1 MLRRQLLTTGT
12 VGMCGV
18 VASACGAPAQQTAA
32 PTTAARAQPT
42 ALSRPAGGKLYFLDH
57 SLQKAVQDVTVKRLA
72 AFEKEFPGTKIEHD
86 DATPDNSAK
95 FPVLVAAGIF
105 PDVSVTH
112 TAFVDQYPFFV
123 DLTPRLARD
132 GQVKAADYFPTVL
145 NAFKVP
151 VNGTPRQ
158 IGLPREAHATILYY
172 NRNAAVA
179 AGAKE
184 PTKDWT
190 HLDFVEFGLKMRRWN
205 NDPATATWGITN
217 GTGLGGASSGL
228 TTFWS
233 HGAEFFSE
241 DGKQCLIDKGEARE
255 AFQYLLD
262 LVVKHHIAPSP
273 SEITASGLSGS
284 VQAQFNTGRYATYA
298 CNQNCSPITSGDQMS
313 FEWDFM
319 AVPQVPGR
327 KRGTRLAANAY
338 GLLAQGQN
346 KNPDLGWELVKY
358 LVGEQGSSQLV
369 QGSTLYMSHKKASD
383 QWVTAVNRLG
393 GAKNGKVVA
402 DVLETQARREQTL
415 IKGWGKA
422 MAPIHRE
429 WTAVQDGKQ
438 SIGEMISIAKAE
450 AEAALKAEQAT

>member
-1 MLRRQLLTTGT
+1 MLRRRLLTTGRLGM
-12 VGMCGV
+12 VGIL
-18 VASACGAPAQQTAA
+18 ASACGAPAQQTAA
-32 PTTAARAQPT
+32 PTAAARAQPT
-42 ALSRPAGGKLYFLDH
+42 ALARPTGGKLYFLDH

-72 AFEKEFPGTKIEHD
+72 EFERMFPGTTIEHD

-95 FPVLVAAGIF
+95 FPVLVAGGTF

-112 TAFVDQYPFFV
+112 TAFVDQYPFFT
-123 DLTPRLARD
+123 DLTPYLARD
-132 GQVKAADYFPTVL
+132 GQVKPADYFPTVL

-151 VNGTPRQ
+151 VSGAPRQ
-158 IGLPREAHATILYY
+158 LGIPREAHATILYF
-172 NRNAAVA
+172 NRNAAA
-179 AGAKE
+179 AVGAKE

-190 HLDFVEFGLKMRRWN
+190 HLDFVEFGLKLRKWN
-205 NDPATATWGITN
+205 NDPATATWGISN

-228 TTFWS
+228 ATFWS

-241 DGKQCLIDKGEARE
+241 DGKTCLIDKGEARD

-262 LVVKHHIAPSP
+262 LIVKHHIAPSP
-273 SEITASGLSGS
+273 SEILGSGLSGS
-284 VQAQFNTGRYATYA
+284 TQAQFNTGRYATYA

-313 FEWDFM
+313 FAWDFM

-346 KNPDLGWELVKY
+346 KNPDLGWELIKH
-358 LVGEQGSSQLV
+358 LVGEQGSTQLV
-369 QGSTLYMSHKKASD
+369 QGATLYMSHKKAAE
-383 QWVTAVNRLG
+383 QWVTTVDRLG

-402 DVLETQARREQTL
+402 DVLETMGRREQTL
-415 IKGWGKA
+415 IKGWAKA
-422 MAPIHRE
+422 MAPINRE

-438 SIGEMISIAKAE
+438 SIGEMINIAKAE
-450 AEAALKAEQAT
+450 AEAVLKAEQAS